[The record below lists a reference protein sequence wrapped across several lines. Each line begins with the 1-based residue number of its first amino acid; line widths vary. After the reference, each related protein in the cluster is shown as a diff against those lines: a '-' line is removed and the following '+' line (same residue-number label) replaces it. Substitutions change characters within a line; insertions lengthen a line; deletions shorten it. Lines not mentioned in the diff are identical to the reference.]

1 MNSRRPV
8 NSDVR
13 CFSLTHMEQP
23 SRPILILRLC
33 FIGIAGGIF
42 TAWITRYEYD
52 ALNQLFLRP
61 GIEDNGFQ
69 YIVFFV
75 LGFLAALFFYF
86 WRISKL
92 PIRKALGAICIIV
105 AGGCLGAV
113 LAEAVTYQV
122 LFDLLGYFVGL
133 GVGNALARKLGM

>member
-1 MNSRRPV
+1 MKQRSP
-8 NSDVR
+8 
-13 CFSLTHMEQP
+13 
-23 SRPILILRLC
+23 PILILPLC
-33 FIGIAGGIF
+33 LIGTVGGVF

-52 ALNQLFLRP
+52 ALNRLFLRP
-61 GIEDNGFQ
+61 GIEDNGFE

>member
-1 MNSRRPV
+1 
-8 NSDVR
+8 
-13 CFSLTHMEQP
+13 MEQR
-23 SRPILILRLC
+23 SRPILILPLC
-33 FIGIAGGIF
+33 LIGTVGGIF

-52 ALNQLFLRP
+52 ALSRLFFRP

-113 LAEAVTYQV
+113 LTEAVTYQV

>member
-1 MNSRRPV
+1 
-8 NSDVR
+8 
-13 CFSLTHMEQP
+13 MEQP
-23 SRPILILRLC
+23 SRPILILPLC
-33 FIGIAGGIF
+33 FIGTAGGIL

-52 ALNQLFLRP
+52 ALNRLFLRP

-105 AGGCLGAV
+105 VGGCLGAV